1 MVSKIVSIG
10 DKIDL
15 TKLKRSM
22 GEASTPKQYVSQLL
36 DYLEEDKLKIA
47 MPIEN
52 SRVIPL
58 DIGDKYQLCFYTE
71 RGLYQCSCE
80 IIDRYKEEKIYVL
93 IIKLTSQLEK
103 YQRRQYYR
111 LECILDMDYRI
122 VHQDEIH
129 YLQQLSQ
136 DDFISPDEKERCMN
150 ALNQLQTEW
159 YPATITDISGGGAR
173 FNSTNFHN
181 KGDKLRINIEFPTS
195 NGTKNYELKATVISS
210 FQLPNR
216 YGYYEI
222 RVEFSEIELEER
234 ETIIKYVF
242 EEERKIRKRE
252 KGLI

>member
-15 TKLKRSM
+15 TKLKRGFEDSAQ
-22 GEASTPKQYVSQLL
+22 ERQYVSQLL
-36 DYLEEDKLKIA
+36 DYLDEDNLKIA
-47 MPIEN
+47 MPIEY

-58 DIGDKYQLCFYTE
+58 DLGDKYKLCFYTE
-71 RGLYQCSCE
+71 RGLYQCNCE
-80 IIDRYKEEKIYVL
+80 IVDRYKEENIYIL
-93 IIKLTSQLEK
+93 IVKLTSLLEK

-111 LECILDMDYRI
+111 LECILDMEYRI
-122 VHQDEIH
+122 FHQEELNFINQ
-129 YLQQLSQ
+129 LQQ
-136 DDFISPDEKERCMN
+136 DDFISPDDKDRCIN

-159 YPATITDISGGGAR
+159 FPATITDISGGGAR
-173 FNSTNFHN
+173 FNSTNFHD
-181 KGDKLRINIEFPTS
+181 KGTKLRINIAFQIN
-195 NGTKNYELKATVISS
+195 NGTKNCVLKATIISS
-210 FQLPNR
+210 IQLPNK
-216 YGYYEI
+216 YGYYEN